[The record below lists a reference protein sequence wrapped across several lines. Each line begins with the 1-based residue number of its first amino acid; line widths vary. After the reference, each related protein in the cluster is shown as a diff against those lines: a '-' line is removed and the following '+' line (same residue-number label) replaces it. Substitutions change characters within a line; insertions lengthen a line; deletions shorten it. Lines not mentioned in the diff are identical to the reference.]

1 MSQVMGALGRLLCS
15 SAMPGRLV
23 RCRRWETLT
32 WRLLC
37 RAKRRFTC
45 RHGSGTGPAQGS
57 ALCLSVGRATPEVKQ
72 AGTLR
77 WDG

>member
-32 WRLLC
+32 WLLLC
-37 RAKRRFTC
+37 RAKRCFTC
-45 RHGSGTGPAQGS
+45 RHRVRHRAR
-57 ALCLSVGRATPEVKQ
+57 LFVCLSVGRATPEVKQ
-72 AGTLR
+72 AGTLC
-77 WDG
+77 WDS